1 MIRKGHVY
9 SRDRHQISPTLFR
22 SFHSKFLVYSP
33 NISFLFLSSE
43 LDPMIKYLRQVLP
56 QNTLCSVYSR
66 GPTEKPIS
74 PKPSLSR
81 GVYNRVQPETLKTPT
96 KNITGESD
104 GGLAATATAKRLFI
118 FLGYFTYLWKKH
130 NVFCGS

>member
-1 MIRKGHVY
+1 M
-9 SRDRHQISPTLFR
+9 
-22 SFHSKFLVYSP
+22 
-33 NISFLFLSSE
+33 
-43 LDPMIKYLRQVLP
+43 LP

-66 GPTEKPIS
+66 GREPTEKPMS
-74 PKPSLSR
+74 PKPSPSR

-104 GGLAATATAKRLFI
+104 GGLAPTAIAKRLFI

-130 NVFCGS
+130 NSFAVAKS